1 MTTSRARPVLRGAR
15 GTAGARSALRP
26 PGRGVQLQALLLLS
40 ASSLRCATAATAEPG
55 SAADLQVVG
64 GVPGAVLELGGVAS
78 EPGRAEYELL
88 VAGQGSRS
96 ALVWMPEGPPRTL
109 IVLLHG
115 ATQPV
120 KGSRPVHNLDP
131 SRSLLDCL
139 ALPALGFLSPIII
152 APRSPDGRW
161 WDRSDTQYV
170 LGLVLAARN
179 RWPAAAAKSVILGYS
194 NGGIGAWYFARL
206 YPQYFS
212 AAIPLAFSSEIVG
225 PTQLPVYAIF
235 GSKDELFD
243 AALTERALQG
253 AVQSRQD
260 VTLNEKYRGSHFAPC
275 SYVPEL
281 RSAGQWL
288 QQRVLPAASSEG
300 GS

>member
-1 MTTSRARPVLRGAR
+1 
-15 GTAGARSALRP
+15 
-26 PGRGVQLQALLLLS
+26 
-40 ASSLRCATAATAEPG
+40 
-55 SAADLQVVG
+55 
-64 GVPGAVLELGGVAS
+64 
-78 EPGRAEYELL
+78 
-88 VAGQGSRS
+88 
-96 ALVWMPEGPPRTL
+96 
-109 IVLLHG
+109 
-115 ATQPV
+115 
-120 KGSRPVHNLDP
+120 VHDLDP

-139 ALPALGFLSPIII
+139 VVPALGSLSPIII

-161 WDRSDTQYV
+161 WNRSDTEYV

-179 RWPAAAAKSVILGYS
+179 RWPAAAARSVILGYS

-206 YPQYFS
+206 YPQYFA
-212 AAIPLAFSSEIVG
+212 AAIPMAFSSEIVG

-243 AALTERALQG
+243 AALTERALQA

-281 RSAGQWL
+281 RSAGHWL